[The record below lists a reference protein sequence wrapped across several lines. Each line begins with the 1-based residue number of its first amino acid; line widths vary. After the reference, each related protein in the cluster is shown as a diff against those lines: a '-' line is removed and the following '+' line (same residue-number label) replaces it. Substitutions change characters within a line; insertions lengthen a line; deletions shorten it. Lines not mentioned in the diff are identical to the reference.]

1 MNPGWKVRIS
11 LSPVNEPH
19 FLLDN
24 KADLLMPIVHCLNCH
39 QPYPEQG
46 TPYRCPNCGG
56 LYDFSATS
64 VFDPA
69 QLNSALPG
77 IWRYLH
83 TFGLPENAQPVYL
96 GEGDT
101 PLLWSQ
107 AFGHEIAFK
116 LEYLNPTGSFKDR
129 GSALLVS
136 FLQSRQVMS
145 VVEDSSGNAGASLA
159 AYAARAGLQARI
171 FVPDYA
177 SGPKRSQIDAY
188 GAEIVRILG
197 PRSNTSEAVRR
208 AAEQGSIYASHAYM
222 PFGLP
227 GYATIAYEMVEQMG
241 TAPRTVI
248 APTGQGNLLLAL
260 GRGFQALKK
269 AGAINDLPHLV
280 GVQAR
285 ACAPLW
291 AVFSYG
297 AAGLGWVTEGETL
310 AEGVRIKN
318 PIRGDALLQLVAE
331 SSGLFVAVDEEDILP
346 GRDELARRGL
356 YVEPTSAIVWSAL
369 SQVVDQLPDPIAV
382 VLTGS
387 GYKSSS

>member
-1 MNPGWKVRIS
+1 
-11 LSPVNEPH
+11 
-19 FLLDN
+19 
-24 KADLLMPIVHCLNCH
+24 MPNVHCLNCR

-46 TPYRCPNCGG
+46 SPYRCPKCGG
-56 LYDFSATS
+56 IYDFSEFPH
-64 VFDPA
+64 FDP
-69 QLNSALPG
+69 QRLNSELPG
-77 IWRYLH
+77 IWRYRNSL
-83 TFGLPENAQPVYL
+83 GLPANARPVFL
-96 GEGDT
+96 GEGNT

-107 AFGHEIAFK
+107 AFGREIAFK

-136 FLQSRQVMS
+136 FLQSRQVEL
-145 VVEDSSGNAGASLA
+145 VVEDLSGNAGASLA
-159 AYAARAGLQARI
+159 AYAARAGIQARI

-177 SGPKRSQIDAY
+177 SGPKRFQIEAY
-188 GAEIVRILG
+188 GAEIVHILG

-208 AAEQGSIYASHAYM
+208 AADGGSIYASHAYM
-222 PFGLP
+222 PYGLP
-227 GYATIAYEMVEQMG
+227 GYATIAYEMVAQMG
-241 TAPRTVI
+241 TVPGTVV

-260 GRGFQALKK
+260 GRGFQAMKQ
-269 AGAINDLPHLV
+269 AGYVDELPQLV

-291 AVFSYG
+291 AVFNYG
-297 AAGLGWVTEGETL
+297 ATGLGWVTEGDTL
-310 AEGVRIKN
+310 AEGVRIKH

-331 SSGLFVAVDEEDILP
+331 SRGRFVAVDEDDILP

-369 SQVVDQLPDPIAV
+369 SQIVGQVPDPIAV

-387 GYKSSS
+387 GYKSLP